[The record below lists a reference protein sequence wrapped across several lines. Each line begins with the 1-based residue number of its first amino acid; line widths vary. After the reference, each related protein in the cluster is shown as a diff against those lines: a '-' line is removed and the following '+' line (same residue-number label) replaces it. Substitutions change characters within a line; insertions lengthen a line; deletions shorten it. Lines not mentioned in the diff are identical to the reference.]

1 MLIKSTGLQRGATLI
16 ELLIALAIGVTAIS
30 ALAGLV
36 GYGMGVNAK
45 LLASSRLNEEVGN
58 VMTLI
63 TRDVRRAGYNGN
75 SVLMVADPAAN
86 PSAFAGS
93 IAIGA
98 FPGELANSCIL
109 FSYDND
115 NDGVLDVAA
124 GNNENYGYRLRNG
137 AVEMRTNGLACEDV
151 GWIPLTDPGM
161 TSITSL
167 TFVLNQIIENGVAA
181 NEITISLQGQLVAD
195 NAISRRFDSSFVV
208 RNYD

>member
-1 MLIKSTGLQRGATLI
+1 MLVKSRKQQTGASLI

-63 TRDVRRAGYNGN
+63 TRDVRRAGYNG
-75 SVLMVADPAAN
+75 STLVMIADPAAN
-86 PSAFAGS
+86 PSPFAGTLQIS
-93 IAIGA
+93 E
-98 FPGELANSCIL
+98 FPGELLNSCIV
-109 FSYDND
+109 FAYDD
-115 NDGVLDVAA
+115 NNNGVMDVAA
-124 GNNENYGYRLRNG
+124 GVNENYGYRLRNG
-137 AVEMRTNGLACEDV
+137 VVEMRTNGLQCADL

-161 TSITSL
+161 TVVTSL
-167 TFVLNQIIENGVAA
+167 TFVLNQIIENGIAA
-181 NEITISLQGQLVAD
+181 NEITISLQAQLVAD